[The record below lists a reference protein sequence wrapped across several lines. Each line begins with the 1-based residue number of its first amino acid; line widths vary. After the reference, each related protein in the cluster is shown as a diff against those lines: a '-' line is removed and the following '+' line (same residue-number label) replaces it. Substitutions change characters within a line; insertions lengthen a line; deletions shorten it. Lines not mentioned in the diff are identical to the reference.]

1 MNAKELAEAKAQ
13 HKHYGQLVI
22 QMLDDLH
29 SLYERRYFGEYN
41 VVTDLIDLNMA
52 IQLAELTPKQAEV
65 IRYVTEGYDQT
76 EIAEALSVNQS
87 TVSRHLHAAI
97 RKIAEVYEQWEE
109 LDDEQL

>member
-41 VVTDLIDLNMA
+41 VVTDLIDLNRA

-65 IRYVTEGYDQT
+65 LRYVTEGYEQK
-76 EIAEALSVNQS
+76 EIASIMGISVP
-87 TVSRHLHAAI
+87 TAHEHYHVTI
-97 RKIAEVYEQWEE
+97 RKIAVIYETWEE
-109 LDDEQL
+109 LDNE